1 MPESLQPLDADF
13 VRDVLRTVIDP
24 ETDLNIIDLG
34 LVYGIHIDVAVV
46 HVRMTLTSPAC
57 PMGDMILEDVE
68 VKLRKAL
75 PKGFRHDVEV
85 VWEPPWEPSLMSEAA
100 RADFGW

>member
-1 MPESLQPLDADF
+1 MPDSPQFPDVDAL
-13 VRDVLRTVIDP
+13 RDVLRKVIDP

-34 LVYGIHIDVAVV
+34 LVYGISIDDHVV
-46 HVRMTLTSPAC
+46 HLRMTLTSPAC
-57 PMGDMILEDVE
+57 PMGDMILEDVD

-75 PKGFRHDVEV
+75 PQGFQHDVEV
-85 VWEPPWEPSLMSEAA
+85 VWEPPWEPALMSESA

>member
-1 MPESLQPLDADF
+1 MAESLQPLDADF

-34 LVYGIHIDVAVV
+34 LVYGIHIDEGLV

-57 PMGDMILEDVE
+57 PMGDMILEDVD

-75 PKGFRHDVEV
+75 PKGFRHHVEV
-85 VWEPPWEPSLMSEAA
+85 VWEPAWEPSLMSEAA